1 MQPAVYPHCG
11 LDFGTSNSTLAI
23 AHGDGAKLLPLEA
36 GRTTIPSAIFF
47 DFDTDRVLFGRSAVE
62 EYIGGASG
70 RLMRSLKS
78 ILGSSLADEVTR
90 IKRRVL
96 PFLDVMGLF
105 VAALKERA
113 ETAAGNNLDRV
124 VVGRPVH
131 FVDDDPTADRDAQS
145 ELESVV
151 RAQGF
156 RHVEFQYEPIAAA
169 LDYEQQVSREEL
181 ALVVD
186 LGGGTSDFSIIRV
199 SPEGARRADRQQDIL
214 AAAGVHVGGTD
225 FDRLLSLTRVM
236 PELGYQTP
244 TADLKRPLPSAP
256 YVELATWHRI
266 NRLYDPAVLRELRH
280 TQREARDPARVGAII
295 SIVTHREGHRLAGAV
310 EDAKIALTDADETVL
325 NFQGEDVALT
335 PRITRHELGAAI
347 AGRIAKIEETI
358 QTTLAIAGLGA
369 ERIETV
375 ILTGGSTQI
384 PAIMN
389 TLHRLLPEAR
399 FVQTDAFGSVGLGL
413 ALEARRRFA

>member
-1 MQPAVYPHCG
+1 MR
-11 LDFGTSNSTLAI
+11 N
-23 AHGDGAKLLPLEA
+23 
-36 GRTTIPSAIFF
+36 PSWKAWSAP
-47 DFDTDRVLFGRSAVE
+47 RV
-62 EYIGGASG
+62 SG
-70 RLMRSLKS
+70 
-78 ILGSSLADEVTR
+78 
-90 IKRRVL
+90 
-96 PFLDVMGLF
+96 
-105 VAALKERA
+105 
-113 ETAAGNNLDRV
+113 
-124 VVGRPVH
+124 
-131 FVDDDPTADRDAQS
+131 
-145 ELESVV
+145 
-151 RAQGF
+151 
-156 RHVEFQYEPIAAA
+156 EFQYEPIAAA

-225 FDRLLSLTRVM
+225 FD
-236 PELGYQTP
+236 
-244 TADLKRPLPSAP
+244 PLPSAP

-280 TQREARDPARVGAII
+280 TQREARDPARVAAII

-325 NFQGEDVALT
+325 NFQGEDVALS

-358 QTTLAIAGLGA
+358 QMTLAIADLGA

-384 PAIMN
+384 PAIMH
-389 TLHRLLPEAR
+389 TLHRLLPAAR